1 VATAHQLSRAVR
13 EPGWQP
19 EDGDEEPKP
28 WMVVP
33 TTCGRA
39 AVRVLHNEGPS
50 EAKSYLAKSKV
61 GQWTGHSFKPLASNA
76 TAVVN
81 GFEWYASQDA
91 ADGRATSAL
100 DKKTLVDLPD
110 GQVEVRLDVVLADGD
125 DLAARAVLWD
135 APTMTEDAGPV
146 MACVFAHA
154 LEALYPGRSFT
165 TVGVW
170 QARRQQLVEVPFD
183 AAMAQTSAASAI
195 LASM

>member
-1 VATAHQLSRAVR
+1 VVSAHQLSRAVR

-39 AVRVLHNEGPS
+39 AVRVLHNSGPS
-50 EAKSYLAKSKV
+50 EARSYLAKSKV
-61 GQWTGHSFKPLASNA
+61 GEWTGHYFKPLASNA

-81 GFEWYASQDA
+81 GFEWYAAQDA
-91 ADGRATSAL
+91 ADGRATSVLDRKAL
-100 DKKTLVDLPD
+100 VVLPD
-110 GQVEVRLDVVLADGD
+110 GQVEVRVDVVLADGD
-125 DLAARAVLWD
+125 ALAARAVLWD
-135 APTMTEDAGPV
+135 APTITEDAGPV
-146 MACVFAHA
+146 MACAFAHA
-154 LEALYPGRSFT
+154 LKTLYPESDFT

-183 AAMAQTSAASAI
+183 TAIAQTAAASAI